1 MRRRTTRSLIAALAA
16 MLALVVTACGSKDPS
31 AAAGDKVI
39 KIGAWYP
46 LTGALA
52 SFGIP
57 ERAGVDAYFKSVNA
71 RGGVNGRKIDWIV
84 KDNANDPQQTV
95 QIARRLVDQDGVAAI
110 VATNGTSQTRATF
123 PFVLEQSKVPVL
135 NTLGG
140 DASWYEPPRDGLFG
154 LQTLYEDQAAALGD
168 WVVRDGAKRVLVVH
182 SDPTAF
188 VNVAK
193 VIGPAARKT
202 DPSAQVKR
210 LSVKYQ
216 TTDYSPVISKV
227 KAAKPD
233 AVVLILTAAE
243 TASYLK
249 EARLQGVTAP
259 VYGYAPV
266 AAQATLTLGGK
277 AAEGL
282 EALQLVKSPN
292 DDDPAIKEFRT
303 AMQKYE
309 RGHSADFITLWGWE
323 AAKAFVEIAKT
334 IHGPVTSESLTRAY
348 QNAHAVDTGVGPVL
362 NYGDGRHLG
371 TRDLQKVVV
380 RNGRWE
386 SQGDFFTPPTRD

>member
-1 MRRRTTRSLIAALAA
+1 MRRRTTRALIAVFTA
-16 MLALVVTACGSKDPS
+16 MLALVASACGTEGPS
-31 AAAGDKVI
+31 AGDDKVI
-39 KIGAWYP
+39 RIGAWYP

-71 RGGVNGRKIDWIV
+71 RGGINGRKIDWIV

-95 QIARRLVDQDGVAAI
+95 QIARRLVDQDGVVAI
-110 VATNGTSQTRATF
+110 VATNGTSQSQATF

-140 DASWYEPPRDGLFG
+140 DASWYEPARDGLFG
-154 LQTLYEDQAAALGD
+154 LQTLYEDQAAALGA
-168 WVVRDGAKRVLVVH
+168 WVARDGAKKVLVVH
-182 SDPTAF
+182 SDPAAF

-193 VIGPAARKT
+193 GIRPAAHKT
-202 DPSAQVKR
+202 DPSVQVKR

-227 KAAKPD
+227 KAEKPD
-233 AVVLILTAAE
+233 AVVLILAAAE
-243 TASYLK
+243 AASYLK
-249 EARLQGVTAP
+249 EARLQGVTVPA
-259 VYGYAPV
+259 YGYAPV
-266 AAQATLTLGGK
+266 AAQTTLTLAGK
-277 AAEGL
+277 SAEGL
-282 EALQLVKSPN
+282 KSLQLVKSPH

-303 AMQKYE
+303 AMAKYE
-309 RGHSADFITLWGWE
+309 RGQPADFITLWGWA

-334 IHGPVTSESLTRAY
+334 IDGPVTGESLTRAY
-348 QNAHAVDTGVGPVL
+348 EKARHVDTGVGPVL
-362 NYGDGRHLG
+362 NYGAGQHLG
-371 TRDLQKVVV
+371 TRDVQKVVV

-386 SQGDFFTPPTRD
+386 SQGGFFTPPARD